1 MSVVKFGTD
10 GWRGIIA
17 DDFTYANVRVA
28 ARAIARYVLEH
39 EDAAAGVCI
48 GYDTRFGSKS
58 FARVVAE
65 VLAGAGI
72 PVALANKVTPTPEL
86 SFAVLGRGA
95 AGGVMITSSHNP
107 AEWNGVKYKASYGG
121 SGSPAI
127 IAAIEGYLE
136 EPLGGSADPT
146 HDDGTVMNATPD
158 GAPGIIE
165 EVDFAPPYVAA
176 LEAFVDLE
184 GIRASGYKFLIDTMY
199 GAGAGY
205 IAGIFGRAG
214 VPFVEFRNEVNP
226 AFPGINPEPILP
238 HIAATQVA
246 VVAEGCAAGL
256 ITDGDADRIGAV
268 DEHGNVVDAHK
279 IFAVLLQWLL
289 ERKQWPGDVT
299 RAFNTTKMLD
309 RIAAKY
315 GRRLHEHGIGFKYVV
330 ELMLDGEIGGGI
342 LIGGEESGG
351 IGISR
356 HLPERDG
363 LLNSLLLA
371 NVMADEGKTLGELVA
386 ALQTEYGEHQYGR
399 IDMHIDEG
407 LKQSAIRRARAGVSD
422 FAGLKVL
429 RVETLDGIKFYLENP
444 DCAGREN
451 AAETWLLLRASG
463 TEPLLRVYCES
474 CSVESVERV
483 LAAAKAFV
491 LRGDAA

>member
-1 MSVVKFGTD
+1 MGVVKFGTD

-28 ARAIARYVLEH
+28 SAAIAHYLLKN
-39 EDAAAGVCI
+39 EDASNGVCI

-58 FARVVAE
+58 FAKVVAE
-65 VLAGAGI
+65 VLAGAGV
-72 PVALANKVTPTPEL
+72 PVQLANGITPTPAL
-86 SFAVLGRGA
+86 SFAVRERGA

-121 SGSPAI
+121 SGKPSI
-127 IAAIEGYLE
+127 ISAIESYLD
-136 EPLGGSADPT
+136 EPLPKA
-146 HDDGTVMNATPD
+146 ATP
-158 GAPGIIE
+158 ARIE
-165 EVDFAPPYVAA
+165 EVDFNADYIAA
-176 LEAFVDLE
+176 ITNFADLDA
-184 GIRASGYKFLIDTMY
+184 IKASGQKFLIDCMY
-199 GAGAGY
+199 GAGRGI
-205 IAGIFGRAG
+205 IAGIFTRAG
-214 VPFVEFRNEVNP
+214 IPFVEIRSEINP

-238 HIAATQVA
+238 HIKASQLA
-246 VVAEGCAAGL
+246 VVAEKCDAGF

-279 IFAVLLQWLL
+279 IFSVLLKWLL
-289 ERKQWPGDVT
+289 DRKGWPGDVT

-315 GRRLHEHGIGFKYVV
+315 GRTLHEHGIGFKYVCD
-330 ELMLDGEIGGGI
+330 LMLEKDI

-351 IGISR
+351 VGISK

-371 NVMADEGKTLGELVA
+371 NVMADEKKTLGELVA
-386 ALQTEYGEHQYGR
+386 ALQEEFGEHQYDR
-399 IDMHIDEG
+399 IDMHITEE
-407 LKQSAIRRARAGVSD
+407 LKQSAIARAKAGVSD

-429 RVETLDGIKFYLENP
+429 RMETLDGIKFFLENP
-444 DCAGREN
+444 ACAGRKN

-474 CSVESVERV
+474 CSVESVAQV

-491 LRGDAA
+491 LAGA

>member
-1 MSVVKFGTD
+1 MGVVKFGTD

-28 ARAIARYVLEH
+28 ASAIAHYVLKQ
-39 EDAAAGVCI
+39 EDASHGVCI

-58 FARVVAE
+58 FAKVVAE
-65 VLAGAGI
+65 VLSNAGI
-72 PVALANKVTPTPEL
+72 PVQLANGITPTPAL
-86 SFAVLGRGA
+86 SYAVRERGA

-121 SGSPAI
+121 SGKPSI
-127 IAAIEGYLE
+127 ISAIEGYLD
-136 EPLGGSADPT
+136 EPLDL
-146 HDDGTVMNATPD
+146 
-158 GAPGIIE
+158 APIAGKIE
-165 EVDFAPPYVAA
+165 EVDFNEVYIAA
-176 LEAFVDLE
+176 ITKFVDLDA
-184 GIRASGYKFLIDTMY
+184 IKASGYKFLIDTMY
-199 GAGAGY
+199 GAGRGV
-205 IAGIFGRAG
+205 IAGIFTKAG
-214 VPFVEFRNEVNP
+214 IPFVEMRNEINP

-238 HIAATQVA
+238 HIKATQVK
-246 VVAEGCAAGL
+246 VVEEKCDAGF

-268 DEHGNVVDAHK
+268 DENGNVVDAHK
-279 IFAVLLQWLL
+279 IFSILLKWLL
-289 ERKQWPGDVT
+289 DRKGWPGDVT

-315 GRRLHEHGIGFKYVV
+315 GRTLHEHGIGFKYVCD
-330 ELMLDGEIGGGI
+330 LMLEKEI

-351 IGISR
+351 VGISK

-371 NVMADEGKTLGELVA
+371 NVMAEEKKTLGELVA
-386 ALQTEYGEHQYGR
+386 ALQEEFGEHQYDR
-399 IDMHIDEG
+399 IDMHITEE
-407 LKQSAIRRARAGVSD
+407 LKQSAIARAKAGVTEI
-422 FAGLKVL
+422 AGLKVL
-429 RVETLDGIKFYLENP
+429 KTETLDGIKFFLENP
-444 DCAGREN
+444 ACSGKPN

-474 CSVESVERV
+474 CSVESVAQV

-491 LRGDAA
+491 LSGA

>member
-1 MSVVKFGTD
+1 MAETTVVKFGTD

-28 ARAIARYVLEH
+28 AAAIANYVLAH
-39 EDAAAGVCI
+39 EDPAAGICI
-48 GYDTRFGSKS
+48 AYDTRFGSHS
-58 FARVVAE
+58 FAKVVAD

-72 PVALANKVTPTPEL
+72 PVAMAADITPTPAL
-86 SFAVLGRGA
+86 SYAVRERKA

-121 SGSPAI
+121 SGKPSIMASIESYLGQPLAKSAEPAVI
-127 IAAIEGYLE
+127 ETVDFNPDYIAAI
-136 EPLGGSADPT
+136 AR
-146 HDDGTVMNATPD
+146 
-158 GAPGIIE
+158 
-165 EVDFAPPYVAA
+165 
-176 LEAFVDLE
+176 FVDLE
-184 GIRASGYKFLIDTMY
+184 AIRASGYKFLIDCMY
-199 GAGAGY
+199 GAGRGVV
-205 IAGIFGRAG
+205 AGIFTQAG
-214 VPFVEFRNEVNP
+214 IPFVEMRAEINP

-238 HIAATQVA
+238 HIRATQLA
-246 VVAEGCAAGL
+246 VVAEKCDAAL

-279 IFAVLLQWLL
+279 IFAVLLHWLL
-289 ERKQWPGDVT
+289 ERKHWPGDVT

-309 RIAAKY
+309 RICAKY
-315 GRRLHEHGIGFKYVV
+315 GRRLHEHGIGFKYVCD
-330 ELMLDGEIGGGI
+330 LMLEQDI

-351 IGISR
+351 VGISR

-371 NVMADEGKTLGELVA
+371 NVMADEKKTLGELVTS
-386 ALQTEYGEHQYGR
+386 LQQEFGEHQYGR
-399 IDMHIDEG
+399 IDMHINED
-407 LKQSAIRRARAGVSD
+407 LKQSAIIRAKAGVSD
-422 FAGLKVL
+422 FAGMKVL
-429 RVETLDGIKFYLENP
+429 RVETLDGIKFFLENP
-444 DCAGREN
+444 DCATRPN

-491 LRGDAA
+491 LQGAA